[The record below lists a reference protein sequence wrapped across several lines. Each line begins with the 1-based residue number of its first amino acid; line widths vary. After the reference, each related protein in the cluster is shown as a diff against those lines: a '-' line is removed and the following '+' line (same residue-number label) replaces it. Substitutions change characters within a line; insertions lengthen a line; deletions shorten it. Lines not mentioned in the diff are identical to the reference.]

1 MPSNYSRTSKEPFH
15 NSVAWLQPIYEF
27 IFDVTCFEC
36 THTKNGR
43 SCERNNKR
51 VNRLNLS

>member
-27 IFDVTCFEC
+27 IFDVTWFEC
-36 THTKNGR
+36 APKKMEEAVKETIKG
-43 SCERNNKR
+43 
-51 VNRLNLS
+51 

>member
-27 IFDVTCFEC
+27 IFDVTWFER
-36 THTKNGR
+36 TQKKMEEAVKETIKG
-43 SCERNNKR
+43 
-51 VNRLNLS
+51 